1 MAMYNQVKTVL
12 LLGALTGILLLIGFL
27 MGGTSGL
34 TIALILSVF
43 MNFGSYWF
51 SDKIVLAM
59 YKAKE
64 ADKHKYAWLHSAVE
78 DVAKK
83 AKVPKPKIYI
93 VPSPISNAFATG
105 RNPENAVVAVTEG
118 IMHSLTKE
126 ELKGVI
132 AHEIA
137 HVKNRD
143 ILISTIAATIAG
155 VIAYVA
161 FFARFA
167 AIFGGMGRDR
177 GGGSIIGL
185 LVMAIIAPIMAM
197 LIQFSISRSREFL
210 ADASGARFLG
220 DGKSLASALEKLH
233 DSAKKMPIRAGGGVE
248 STAHMFIVNPLSAG
262 GIARLF
268 STHPKMEERVSR
280 LRAMKF

>member
-1 MAMYNQVKTVL
+1 MYNQVKTVL
-12 LLGALTGILLLIGFL
+12 LLGVLTGILLLIGFL
-27 MGGTSGL
+27 MGGINGL

-51 SDKIVLAM
+51 SDKLVLAM
-59 YKAKE
+59 YKAKP
-64 ADKHKYAWLHSAVE
+64 ADKHKYAWLHSMVAE
-78 DVAKK
+78 VAKS
-83 AKVPKPKIYI
+83 AKIPKPRVYI
-93 VPSPISNAFATG
+93 VPSPILNAFATG

-118 IMHSLTKE
+118 ITHNLSKE

-132 AHEIA
+132 AHEVA

-197 LIQFSISRSREFL
+197 LIQFSISRSREFI
-210 ADASGARFLG
+210 ADESGARFLG
-220 DGKSLASALEKLH
+220 DGKPLASALEKLEAG
-233 DSAKKMPIRAGGGVE
+233 AKKMPIRAGSGVE
-248 STAHMFIVNPLSAG
+248 STAHLFIVNPLSAR

-268 STHPKMEERVSR
+268 STHPPIKVRTAR
-280 LRAMKF
+280 LRNMKF

>member
-1 MAMYNQVKTVL
+1 MYNQVKTVL
-12 LLGALTGILLLIGFL
+12 LLGVLTGILLLIGFL
-27 MGGTSGL
+27 MGGLNGL

-51 SDKIVLAM
+51 SDKIVLAI
-59 YKAKE
+59 YKAKP
-64 ADKHKYAWLHSAVE
+64 ADKHKYAWLHSMVA
-78 DVAKK
+78 DVAKS
-83 AKVPKPKIYI
+83 AKIPKPRVYI

-118 IMHSLTKE
+118 ITHSLTSE

-132 AHEIA
+132 AHEVA

-177 GGGSIIGL
+177 GGSIIGL
-185 LVMAIIAPIMAM
+185 LVMAIIAPVMAL
-197 LIQFSISRSREFL
+197 LIQLSISRSREFI
-210 ADASGARFLG
+210 ADESGARFLG
-220 DGKSLASALEKLH
+220 DGKPLASALEKLEAG
-233 DSAKKMPIRAGGGVE
+233 AKKMPIRAGSGVE
-248 STAHMFIVNPLSAG
+248 STAHLFIVNPLSAR

-268 STHPKMEERVSR
+268 STHPSMKERTAR
-280 LRAMKF
+280 LRNMKF